1 MSNNKKKKKIFKYL
15 KNIKIFDQLK
25 KEKKIYSRIKLCK
38 ITYQKKII
46 ENRCNNS
53 ELLHGATEKSPT
65 KSEGDENQNEGKTLE
80 MQKTKAYIKCSHPER
95 NEWSHITAKNKHM
108 IEQ

>member
-1 MSNNKKKKKIFKYL
+1 M
-15 KNIKIFDQLK
+15 
-25 KEKKIYSRIKLCK
+25 CK

-53 ELLHGATEKSPT
+53 ELLHGATETSQT
-65 KSEGDENQNEGKTLE
+65 KSEGGENKNEGKRLE